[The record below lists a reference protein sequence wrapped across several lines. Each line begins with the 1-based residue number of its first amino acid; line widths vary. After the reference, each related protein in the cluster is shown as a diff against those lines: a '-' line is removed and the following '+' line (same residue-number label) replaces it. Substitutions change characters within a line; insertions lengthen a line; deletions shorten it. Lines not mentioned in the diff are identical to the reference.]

1 MAYDGRTY
9 RDKGEPGARRWYV
22 VDAKGLVL
30 GRLASEIAR
39 VLRGKHKPTFTPGVD
54 TGDHVIVVN
63 AREVRLTGQK
73 PKKKIYYRHSGW
85 PRGLKAMDYEAFL
98 ARWPERAVRKAVAG
112 MLPRTPLGRRM
123 LKKLRVYAGPE
134 HPHAAQKP
142 EPLPLRRIRK
152 ARELASRAAEE
163 A

>member
-1 MAYDGRTY
+1 MAYEGRTY
-9 RDKGEPGARRWYV
+9 RDKGEPSGRRWYV
-22 VDAKGLVL
+22 VDAQGQVL
-30 GRLASEIAR
+30 GRLASEVAR

-63 AREVRLTGQK
+63 ARGVRLTGQK
-73 PKKKIYYRHSGW
+73 LKKKMYYRHSGW
-85 PRGLKAMDYEAFL
+85 PRGLKAMNYEAFL
-98 ARWPERAVRKAVAG
+98 ARWPERVVKKAVAG

-123 LKKLRVYAGPE
+123 LRKLRVYAGPS

-142 EPLPLRRIRK
+142 EALSLRRIRK
-152 ARELASRAAEE
+152 AREEKARTGGE